1 MEIFRKHKD
10 DIENNTDFEYEVE
23 ETKQH
28 LVDLP
33 RGQHITNCLQCNVT
47 CHDNCIYADDADKH
61 KCFAMSS
68 SGFCKICI
76 GKCIWSDH
84 KKTPYLFKYSVEKVK
99 KTYTEMKQKYEQAK
113 GSTLTHESYIKDLTY
128 DVEYLFENVKLM
140 MEEMKQCKTK
150 LKQIALSP
158 DRLTVVEH
166 IEIII
171 EEEETERQPGYKRRI
186 RMLHEFKRMS
196 LVDKQIQNFDHNLK
210 LTKDDVTSAVGKTIT
225 GSGRAPNEGKGGV
238 FERGVKYLNS
248 FFV

>member
-1 MEIFRKHKD
+1 
-10 DIENNTDFEYEVE
+10 
-23 ETKQH
+23 
-28 LVDLP
+28 
-33 RGQHITNCLQCNVT
+33 
-47 CHDNCIYADDADKH
+47 
-61 KCFAMSS
+61 
-68 SGFCKICI
+68 
-76 GKCIWSDH
+76 
-84 KKTPYLFKYSVEKVK
+84 
-99 KTYTEMKQKYEQAK
+99 MKQKYEQAK